1 MANIIQPE
9 KLQGRYVNL
18 REVRVEDAEFIFD
31 LRRSEKA
38 RYLDAISNNVEDQI
52 NYIKNYLIKD
62 NEWYFI
68 VENKKFQPLGTL
80 RISHVGKE
88 KITLGSLDIKNNDKN
103 YFVIG
108 AWLMIDNA
116 TSEES
121 IEGEYLLKRYAF
133 EVLNLEKN
141 YFDVRKGN
149 KRVLNFHKMYGAS
162 VINEDDENYYFELT
176 KENFLIN
183 SQKFLKMI
191 YQ

>member
-1 MANIIQPE
+1 MAKIVQPE

-18 REVRVEDAEFIFD
+18 REVRVEDAEFILSLRTDEKKSKYLHKTDND
-31 LRRSEKA
+31 LAKQI
-38 RYLDAISNNVEDQI
+38 RYIERYKSLNNE
-52 NYIKNYLIKD
+52 Y
-62 NEWYFI
+62 YFI
-68 VENKKFQPLGTL
+68 IENKELLPLGTL
-80 RISHVGKE
+80 RISNIKG
-88 KITLGSLDIKNNDKN
+88 TDFTAGS
-103 YFVIG
+103 
-108 AWLMIDNA
+108 WLMIDNA

>member
-1 MANIIQPE
+1 MAKIVQPE

-18 REVRVEDAEFIFD
+18 REVRVEDAKFIFD

-38 RYLDAISNNVEDQI
+38 RYLDAISDNVEDQI

-68 VENKKFQPLGTL
+68 IENKKFQPLGTL
-80 RISHVGKE
+80 RISHVGRE
-88 KITLGSLDIKNNDKN
+88 RIILGPLNIENNNKNV
-103 YFVIG
+103 FVFG
-108 AWLMIDNA
+108 AWIMCDGA
-116 TSEES
+116 TFKES

-176 KENFLIN
+176 KENFSIN

>member
-1 MANIIQPE
+1 MAKIVQPE

-38 RYLDAISNNVEDQI
+38 RYLDAISDNVEDQI

-80 RISHVGKE
+80 RISHVGRE
-88 KITLGSLDIKNNDKN
+88 RIILGPLDIENNNKNV
-103 YFVIG
+103 FVLG
-108 AWLMIDNA
+108 AWIMCDGV
-116 TSEES
+116 TFKES

-176 KENFLIN
+176 KENFSIN
-183 SQKFLKMI
+183 SQKFLKII

>member
-1 MANIIQPE
+1 MAKIVQPE

-18 REVRVEDAEFIFD
+18 REVTVDDAEFIFI

-38 RYLDAISNNVEDQI
+38 KYLDSISDNIEDQR
-52 NYIKNYLIKD
+52 NYIKNYLTKE

-68 VENKKFQPLGTL
+68 VENKNFQPLGTL

>member
-38 RYLDAISNNVEDQI
+38 RYLDAISDNVEDQI

>member
-1 MANIIQPE
+1 MANIVQPE

-38 RYLDAISNNVEDQI
+38 RYLDAISDNVEDQI

-80 RISHVGKE
+80 RISHVGRE
-88 KITLGSLDIKNNDKN
+88 RIILGPLDIENNNKNV
-103 YFVIG
+103 FVLG
-108 AWLMIDNA
+108 AWIMCDGV
-116 TSEES
+116 TFKES

-176 KENFLIN
+176 KENFSIN

>member
-18 REVRVEDAEFIFD
+18 REVRVEDAEFILS
-31 LRRSEKA
+31 LRTDKNKS
-38 RYLDAISNNVEDQI
+38 RYLNKTCNDLTKQI
-52 NYIKNYLIKD
+52 QYIEHYRTLD
-62 NEWYFI
+62 NEYYFI
-68 VENKKFQPLGTL
+68 IENKEFVPLGTL
-80 RISHVGKE
+80 RISN
-88 KITLGSLDIKNNDKN
+88 IKNKD
-103 YFVIG
+103 FTAGSWI
-108 AWLMIDNA
+108 MIDNA

>member
-1 MANIIQPE
+1 MAKIVQPE

-18 REVRVEDAEFIFD
+18 REVRVDDAEFIFI

-38 RYLDAISNNVEDQI
+38 KYLDSISDNIEDQR
-52 NYIKNYLIKD
+52 NYIKNYLTKE

-68 VENKKFQPLGTL
+68 VENKNFQPLGTL